1 MAKEFSAGKVGVLK
15 ANVAINE
22 DGNIAQSGETAAA
35 NKALSLQGVK
45 SGATLAEA
53 NTFYNE
59 IYGKIGG
66 ASYDSDTMVK
76 TVTYTVVDVQ
86 GE

>member
-22 DGNIAQSGETAAA
+22 DGNIAQSGETVAA

-66 ASYDSDTMVK
+66 ATYDSDTMVK
-76 TVTYTVVDVQ
+76 TVTYTVEDVQ